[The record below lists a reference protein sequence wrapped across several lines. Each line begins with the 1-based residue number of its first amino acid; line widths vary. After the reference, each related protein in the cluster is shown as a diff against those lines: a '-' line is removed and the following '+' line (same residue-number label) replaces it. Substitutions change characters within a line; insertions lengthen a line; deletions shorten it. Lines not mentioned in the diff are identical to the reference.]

1 MTFLRATRTIIRKI
15 ITNIGF
21 FGCVLF
27 TVVLCFSAII
37 YTDTVKNDNYSVIT
51 SLMNFDRSF
60 MLGDTSFCAQSIVL
74 KGADGWL
81 PMFIPIISAFA
92 FIPLICDEHEAKS
105 VRFEIFRTSKL
116 SFHASRF
123 VTSLLC
129 GGLAVVIGYLI
140 FAGLVFL
147 MFPHLESYTAQ
158 QQEMFFESMR
168 FAYPEMSRGLAV
180 PLLKT
185 LGSVFMYGVFWAMPA
200 MLLTAVVR
208 NKYIVMCVPFFLKYA
223 LGQLCQ
229 KLQAQAVSDIQHTD
243 MKLLELTGV
252 IHPDSLAHLPQ
263 SAQKC
268 SVLVFSGV
276 LVISAFALYLFL
288 QVRRL
293 DSGE

>member
-1 MTFLRATRTIIRKI
+1 M
-15 ITNIGF
+15 
-21 FGCVLF
+21 
-27 TVVLCFSAII
+27 
-37 YTDTVKNDNYSVIT
+37 
-51 SLMNFDRSF
+51 
-60 MLGDTSFCAQSIVL
+60 
-74 KGADGWL
+74 
-81 PMFIPIISAFA
+81 
-92 FIPLICDEHEAKS
+92 
-105 VRFEIFRTSKL
+105 
-116 SFHASRF
+116 
-123 VTSLLC
+123 
-129 GGLAVVIGYLI
+129 VIGYLI
-140 FAGLVFL
+140 FIGLVL
-147 MFPHLESYTAQ
+147 LLFPHLSEYSSQ
-158 QQEMFFESMR
+158 QTEMFYENLRYVF
-168 FAYPEMSRGLAV
+168 PEISNGILLPAV
-180 PLLKT
+180 KT
-185 LGSVFMYGVFWAMPA
+185 LCSVFVYGAFWAMPA

-288 QVRRL
+288 QMRRL